1 MIFPP
6 GQCREY
12 LQAGQQA
19 SPTALKEKSRAQ
31 KREYFVYCY
40 QGDEKLLSPLQGMS
54 RHVLRKAVTERK

>member
-6 GQCREY
+6 GQCTEY

-19 SPTALKEKSRAQ
+19 SPTAKKKKKGS

-40 QGDEKLLSPLQGMS
+40 QRDEKLSPLQGMS
-54 RHVLRKAVTERK
+54 RHFLRRAVTEEK